1 MQTAKMTY
9 RFNVI
14 PIRVLADF
22 VIEIDKLIG
31 MELQGIQNSQNSLIK
46 KNKVEG
52 LMLLLL
58 LLLSHFS
65 RVRLCV
71 TP

>member
-22 VIEIDKLIG
+22 FIEIDRLIG
-31 MELQGIQNSQNSLIK
+31 MELQGIQISQNNLIK

-52 LMLLLL
+52 LMLPDFKTSYSSTLIK
-58 LLLSHFS
+58 
-65 RVRLCV
+65 VV
-71 TP
+71 

>member
-9 RFNVI
+9 RFNVM

-22 VIEIDKLIG
+22 FIEIDKLIG
-31 MELQGIQNSQNSLIK
+31 MELQGIQNSHNNLII

-52 LMLLLL
+52 LMLPDFKTSYSSTLIK
-58 LLLSHFS
+58 
-65 RVRLCV
+65 VV
-71 TP
+71 

>member
-22 VIEIDKLIG
+22 FIEIDKLTG
-31 MELQGIQNSQNSLIK
+31 MELQGIQNSQNNLIK
-46 KNKVEG
+46 KNKVEE
-52 LMLLLL
+52 LMLPDFKTSYSSTLIK
-58 LLLSHFS
+58 
-65 RVRLCV
+65 VV
-71 TP
+71 